1 MVALAIAVLVGW
13 QLWYPGQME
22 KARKGQEQ
30 AANKVSAPNPPV
42 SGAGFSGS
50 GASPAPA
57 VTPAPAESTPSPAS
71 TPGTASGAAVA
82 KKTQILESEEAQWQ
96 FSNLGGGLDRVILK
110 QHHSEEGAVV
120 VNPFGG
126 IPIGALTE
134 AFENPVL
141 EPFAMEVGADSTSI
155 SFRRTDGR
163 QLEVE
168 KRFALVT
175 PVGGVKPHPSAF
187 EMDLELTFRNRS
199 AAPLTVP
206 NYAIRLGSSAA
217 LHSRDLP
224 IYTGF
229 NRCIG
234 GDAKFTD
241 VTWFEGG
248 GFLGFGKKSRPLY
261 SEMGSVTWA
270 GVTNQYYCT
279 LLTAKSGG
287 VSEALARRFSV
298 SLEDWVAAGRGA
310 VSGST
315 VYAVDGAMRV
325 SQVSLAPGQEVKSQ
339 FRLYA
344 GPREYRLLAA
354 MGGDQ
359 DLMLDFGMFGIVSR
373 TLLASMNGLK
383 SLSGSYA
390 AAIVVLTVI
399 IKLLMWP
406 LQNKATNSM
415 KRMQELQ
422 PRMNEIKER
431 YGDDPQRMNLEI
443 MALYK
448 KHGVNPMSGCA
459 PMLIQIPIFF
469 GFYNMLG
476 KAVEL
481 RNSSFLWVKDLSQ
494 PDTVAMLA
502 GYPINVLPLLM
513 AGTMF
518 WQMQLSP
525 KTGDPMQQRMFMFM
539 PLIFILFCYNFASAL
554 ALYWTVQNLF
564 SVVQLMVTQAKE
576 RKAGAQ
582 SAVASPRR
590 GK

>member
-1 MVALAIAVLVGW
+1 MVALAIAVLIGW
-13 QLWYPGQME
+13 QLWYPAQME
-22 KARKGQEQ
+22 KARKTQEPVKV
-30 AANKVSAPNPPV
+30 AAPAAPSPGATPAAGTDPGAKPSAPVVQPESQSAAAPV
-42 SGAGFSGS
+42 A
-50 GASPAPA
+50 
-57 VTPAPAESTPSPAS
+57 
-71 TPGTASGAAVA
+71 GTAAVSE
-82 KKTQILESEEAQWQ
+82 KKTQILESEEAQWL
-96 FSNLGGGLDRVILK
+96 FSNVGAGVERVTLK
-110 QHHSEEGAVV
+110 RHQSEEGSVV
-120 VNPFGG
+120 MNLFGSV
-126 IPIGALTE
+126 PIGALTE
-134 AFENPVL
+134 TFENPVL
-141 EPFAMEVGADSTSI
+141 EPFSMEVGADSKSI
-155 SFRRTDGR
+155 VFRRTDVR

-168 KRFALVT
+168 KRFAL
-175 PVGGVKPHPSAF
+175 PVAGGAGKPPSAF
-187 EMDLELTFRNRS
+187 EVDLEVTFRNHS
-199 AAPLTVP
+199 ASPLSVP
-206 NYAIRLGSSAA
+206 NYALRLGSCAA

-229 NRCIG
+229 NRSIG

-261 SEMGSVTWA
+261 SETGAVGWA

-279 LLTAKSGG
+279 LITPKGVPFS
-287 VSEALARRFSV
+287 VSEALARRFVV
-298 SLEDWVAAGRGA
+298 STEDWIAAGRGA
-310 VSGST
+310 VAGSSIH
-315 VYAVDGAMRV
+315 AVDGALRM
-325 SQVSLAPGQEVKSQ
+325 SQISLAPGQESKSQ
-339 FRLYA
+339 FRIFV
-344 GPREYRLLAA
+344 GPREHRLLSAL
-354 MGGDQ
+354 GGDQ
-359 DLMLDFGMFGIVSR
+359 DQMLDFGMFGIVSR
-373 TLLASMNGLK
+373 SLLASMNGLK
-383 SLSGSYA
+383 SLVGSYA
-390 AAIVVLTVI
+390 AAIVVLTII

-406 LQNKATNSM
+406 LQNKATKSM

-422 PRMNEIKER
+422 PKMNEIKER
-431 YGDDPQRMNLEI
+431 YGDDPQRMNVEI

-513 AGTMF
+513 AVTML

-564 SVVQLMVTQAKE
+564 SIVQLTVTNSRE
-576 RKAGAQ
+576 RKSGLQ
-582 SAVASPRR
+582 SAVASPKRA
-590 GK
+590 K